1 MQPQDLTNNMLAVI
15 LFLSIAAFVIG
26 YLIAT
31 LRLNKQ
37 NQQLQS
43 DLTTAQA
50 GLNNS
55 NDKLTNIQSEFT
67 SLQKQHQ
74 EFALS
79 HGKLEERYQATT
91 DNLSALQ
98 KQFEQTVQNHKQEA
112 DLINAQLQNTQHS
125 LNEAGIQAKGFEEK
139 STQLESKLQDAIQ
152 LRNDLQRKL
161 DALTQEHQ
169 QLVETH
175 TELKTTLEQRDA
187 HFKEQMAQ
195 FTETKQALTKEFENL
210 ASKIFEEKGKTF
222 TDTSLASIDVML
234 KPFREQIEAFQ
245 KRVNDVHDASIQGN
259 TNLGAEIRKVLD
271 IGLQMSKEANNLTS
285 ALKGD
290 SQQRGAWGEAQL
302 KRTLEM
308 SGLIEDA
315 HYEVQS
321 AFKDAE
327 GKQKQTDYLIKL
339 PDGKHI
345 IIDSKVALNAYDRA
359 VSAETPEEYQLA
371 MADHIK
377 AVRKHIDD
385 LASKDYTNLIG
396 MRSPNFV
403 LMFMP
408 IEPAYIE
415 ALKSNKDLFE
425 YGYKKGIVLVSHT
438 TLIPI
443 LRTVSNL
450 WMIERSNAEAK
461 EISEKAGDI
470 FNQVCIVAERL
481 EKLGGTLGTVSNHYN
496 NTVKALA
503 GQQGLYGKV
512 ERFSQLSAKVSRS
525 LPNIEPTHV
534 DFETERLTMIVEPIE
549 ELNKSQAEEITA
561 ITEIDNALLSE

>member
-1 MQPQDLTNNMLAVI
+1 MENLTAII
-15 LFLSIAAFVIG
+15 LCVAGLVIG
-26 YLIAT
+26 YLLAS
-31 LRLNKQ
+31 LKLNKL
-37 NQQLQS
+37 NQQLAS
-43 DLTTAQA
+43 DLGASQTSLTDAKTSLSELQHS
-50 GLNNS
+50 LNN
-55 NDKLTNIQSEFT
+55 LQSEHQT
-67 SLQKQHQ
+67 ISL
-74 EFALS
+74 A
-79 HGKLEERYQATT
+79 HGKLEERNSSLA
-91 DNLSALQ
+91 DALQ
-98 KQFEQTVQNHKQEA
+98 AQQMQSQETIQALKQE
-112 DLINAQLQNTQHS
+112 LQELKNQHQR
-125 LNEAGIQAKGFEEK
+125 LQASSAEIGKQASGFEEK
-139 STQLESKLQDAIQ
+139 AKQIEANYQDVVLQ
-152 LRNDLQRKL
+152 RNDLQQKL
-161 DALTQEHQ
+161 DLLREQYQ
-169 QLVETH
+169 QLIEEQ

-222 TDTSLASIDVML
+222 TDTSRASIDVML

-302 KRTLEM
+302 RRTLEM

-359 VSAETPEEYQLA
+359 VSAETPEEYQMA
-371 MADHIK
+371 MADHVK

-450 WMIERSNAEAK
+450 WMIERSNAEAR

-481 EKLGGTLGTVSNHYN
+481 EKLGGTLSTVSNHYN

-512 ERFSQLSAKVSRS
+512 ERFNQLSAKASRS
-525 LPNIEPTHV
+525 LPHIEPTHV

-549 ELNKSQAEEITA
+549 EINTNQSEKLTA

>member
-1 MQPQDLTNNMLAVI
+1 MEYLTIVI
-15 LFLSIAAFVIG
+15 FSTAALVIG
-26 YLIAT
+26 YLLASNK
-31 LRLNKQ
+31 LNKL
-37 NQQLQS
+37 NQQLASELGVAQNSLSEANQIQS
-43 DLTTAQA
+43 DLQNTFNALQA
-50 GLNNS
+50 
-55 NDKLTNIQSEFT
+55 D
-67 SLQKQHQ
+67 HQ
-74 EFALS
+74 ALVLA
-79 HGKLEERYQATT
+79 HAKLEERHTAMAESSQSQQAQSQETIQ
-91 DNLSALQ
+91 AL
-98 KQFEQTVQNHKQEA
+98 KQELQA
-112 DLINAQLQNTQHS
+112 LKAEYQTLQNVS
-125 LNEAGIQAKGFEEK
+125 NELGKQASGSDEK
-139 STQLESKLQDAIQ
+139 AKLVEANYQDAISQ
-152 LRNDLQRKL
+152 RNDLQLKL
-161 DALTQEHQ
+161 DVLREQYQ
-169 QLVETH
+169 QLSAEQ

-222 TDTSLASIDVML
+222 TDTSRASIDVML
-234 KPFREQIEAFQ
+234 KPFREQIESFQ
-245 KRVNDVHDASIQGN
+245 KRVNEVHDASLQGN

-302 KRTLEM
+302 RRTLEM

-359 VSAETPEEYQLA
+359 VGAETPEEYQLA
-371 MADHIK
+371 MAEHVK

-461 EISEKAGDI
+461 DISEKAGEI

-481 EKLGGTLGTVSNHYN
+481 DQLGGSLKTASTHYN

-512 ERFSQLSAKVSRS
+512 ERFNKLSAKVSRS
-525 LPNIEPTHV
+525 LPKLEAKHL
-534 DFETERLTMIVEPIE
+534 DFETERLTLIVEPIADLATDPAQLTNTQAHNNI
-549 ELNKSQAEEITA
+549 ELIAE
-561 ITEIDNALLSE
+561 